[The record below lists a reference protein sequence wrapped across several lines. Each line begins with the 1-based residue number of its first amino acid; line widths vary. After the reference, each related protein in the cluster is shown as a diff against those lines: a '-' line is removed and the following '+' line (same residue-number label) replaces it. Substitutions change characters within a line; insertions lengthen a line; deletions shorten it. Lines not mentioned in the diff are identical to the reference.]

1 MTYRLP
7 FAERKTSWRGLLDL
21 GAGCYPAFLFGGP
34 IGRQML
40 PVFHFHDV
48 TPEYLEPYL
57 RYLAENQYRTV
68 VSSDIHRLAAA
79 GVHPGPRAVA
89 LCFDDAWASVWT
101 VVCPMLRRYNLT
113 AITYAIP
120 ARVPDAA
127 APRPLAAEPSAS
139 AGGPPHATWP
149 ELRALQASGVVD
161 VQAHTLAHAMIFCD
175 DRPLGFVTPEYAPPP
190 LAEPL
195 LNDSALP
202 RFLSAADLG
211 APIYPCRSR
220 CSDALRFFPDP
231 AGVAACRAH
240 AAANGG
246 ADYFRQPDWGKPLQA
261 IMRQAGGRWET
272 AVEARRAIAREVG
285 AAREI
290 LNERLQTDTVRHL
303 CFPWAVA
310 GRTAEAAARQA
321 GYLTAFADRLC
332 GKRAVRAG
340 DNPYRL
346 MRLKHQYI
354 FALPGR
360 PRRHFFQLRRNC
372 ASRKCKNH

>member
-1 MTYRLP
+1 MTYCLP
-7 FAERKTSWRGLLDL
+7 FAERKTPWRGCLDL
-21 GAGCYPAFLFGGP
+21 ATGCYPAFLFGGP
-34 IGRQML
+34 IGRHML

-68 VSSDIHRLAAA
+68 VSDDIHRLAAG
-79 GVHPGPRAVA
+79 GVHPGPRTVA

-101 VVCPMLRRYNLT
+101 VVYPMLRQYNLT
-113 AITYAIP
+113 AITYVIP
-120 ARVPDAA
+120 ARVLDAA
-127 APRPLAAEPSAS
+127 APRPLPPDSPAP
-139 AGGPPHATWP
+139 AGGPPHTTWP

-161 VQAHTLAHAMIFCD
+161 VQAHTLAHAMIFCND
-175 DRPLGFVTPEYAPPP
+175 LPTGFVTTAYSPPP

-195 LNDSALP
+195 LEDGDPP
-202 RFLSAADLG
+202 RFLSPADLG

-220 CSDALRFFPDP
+220 CSDARRFFPDP

-240 AAANGG
+240 AAGNGG
-246 ADYFRQPDWGKPLQA
+246 PAYCGQPGWEKPLQD
-261 IMRQAGGRWET
+261 IMRRAGGRWET
-272 AVEARRAIAREVG
+272 AEEARHAIACEVG

-290 LNERLQTDTVRHL
+290 LNARLKTDTVRHL

-310 GRTAEAAARQA
+310 GRAAETAAHRA
-321 GYLTAFADRLC
+321 GYLTAFADRLF

-354 FALPGR
+354 YALPGR
-360 PRRHFFQLRRNC
+360 SRRVGIKVRCL
-372 ASRKCKNH
+372 